1 MASMPPAA
9 KPDPPGMSDR
19 DDAPLIWLIAG
30 EPSGDLIGARLIEA
44 LHKKAGGRFRISGIG
59 GEAMEAAGLQSRF
72 PISDIAVMGLIEIIP
87 RIPLIKRRM
96 RETIAQIEQDK
107 PVMVISIDV
116 PGFCYDVW
124 KGLRGSGIPLVHY
137 VAPTVWAWR
146 PDRAKKFARELEHL
160 MALLPFEP
168 PYFEK
173 EGLDCTFVGHPVLE
187 GGADKGDGPGFRAM
201 HGIGKD
207 ATAICVLPGSRSGEL
222 KRLAAVFRRAA
233 ATIVDRHPDTVFVF
247 PTVSYLS
254 TQVTELAADWPGRT
268 VVVSSIS
275 EKFDAMQACNVA
287 MAASGTVSLELA
299 MARVPHIVAYRMN
312 ALTVR
317 IVKLLHGMNQKF
329 VNLVNILLDREII
342 PEFIQERCRSD
353 LIADHVCKLLDDRAT
368 RENQLKS
375 IDSALSML
383 RPESGLPSDAAASVV
398 ASLLNPAQPAD
409 IEER

>member
-1 MASMPPAA
+1 MTKS
-9 KPDPPGMSDR
+9 

-44 LHKKAGGRFRISGIG
+44 LKALTGDRIRVTGIG

-96 RETIAQIEQDK
+96 RETIAQIEVDK
-107 PVMVISIDV
+107 PAIVVSIDV

-146 PDRAKKFARELEHL
+146 PDRAQKFARELDHL

-187 GGADKGDGPGFRAM
+187 GGADQGNGVDFRET
-201 HGIGKD
+201 HGI
-207 ATAICVLPGSRSGEL
+207 APAETAICVLPGSRRGEL
-222 KRLAAVFRRAA
+222 KRLAEVFRQSAFE
-233 ATIVDRHPDTVFVF
+233 IVKKHPDAVFVF

-254 TQVTELAADWPGRT
+254 ERVSELAESWPGRT
-268 VVVSSIS
+268 VVVSSIT

-299 MARVPHIVAYRMN
+299 MARVPHLVAYRMN
-312 ALTVR
+312 ALTVW
-317 IVKLLHGMNQKF
+317 IVKLLYGVDQKYA
-329 VNLVNILLDREII
+329 NLVNILLDREII

-353 LIADHVCKLLDDRAT
+353 LIAGKISELLDDHAV
-368 RENQLKS
+368 REEQLKFTEN
-375 IDSALSML
+375 ALSTL

-398 ASLLNPAQPAD
+398 VSLLDALHQPD
-409 IEER
+409 SEKR

>member
-1 MASMPPAA
+1 
-9 KPDPPGMSDR
+9 MSNNEE
-19 DDAPLIWLIAG
+19 APLIWLIAG

-44 LHKKAGGRFRISGIG
+44 LNKRAGGHFRITGIG
-59 GEAMEAAGLQSRF
+59 GEAMESAGLQSRF

-96 RETIAQIEQDK
+96 RETIAQIKQDK
-107 PVMVISIDV
+107 PAIVVSIDV

-146 PDRAKKFARELEHL
+146 PDRAKKFARELDHL

-168 PYFEK
+168 PYFEV

-187 GGADKGDGPGFRAM
+187 GGADKGDGARFREQ
-201 HGIGKD
+201 HGIAPGDK
-207 ATAICVLPGSRSGEL
+207 AICVLPGSRSGEL
-222 KRLAAVFRRAA
+222 KRLAEIFRQS
-233 ATIVDRHPDTVFVF
+233 ATAIAEKHPDAVFVF

-254 TQVTELAADWPGRT
+254 AQVTELAKAWPGRT

-275 EKFDAMQACNVA
+275 EKFDAMQACDVA

-353 LIADHVCKLLDDRAT
+353 LIADYMCKLLDDPAVRDD
-368 RENQLKS
+368 QMKS
-375 IDSALSML
+375 IDSALSMI
-383 RPESGLPSDAAASVV
+383 RPESGSPSDAAASVV
-398 ASLLNPAQPAD
+398 ASLLGPVDNPK
-409 IEER
+409 

>member
-1 MASMPPAA
+1 MT
-9 KPDPPGMSDR
+9 DIEE
-19 DDAPLIWLIAG
+19 APLIWLIAG
-30 EPSGDLIGARLIEA
+30 EPSGDLIGARLIDA
-44 LHKKAGGRFRISGIG
+44 LNKRAGGRFRVTGIG
-59 GEAMEAAGLQSRF
+59 GEAMESAGLQSRF
-72 PISDIAVMGLIEIIP
+72 PISDIAVMGLVEIIP

-96 RETIAQIEQDK
+96 RETIAQIKQDK
-107 PVMVISIDV
+107 PAIVVSIDV

-146 PDRAKKFARELEHL
+146 PDRAKKFARELDHL

-187 GGADKGDGPGFRAM
+187 GGADKGDGERFRQQ
-201 HGIGKD
+201 HGIAPGDK
-207 ATAICVLPGSRSGEL
+207 AICVLPGSRSGEL
-222 KRLAAVFRRAA
+222 KRLAEVFRQSA
-233 ATIVDRHPDTVFVF
+233 ATIAEKHPDAVFVF

-254 TQVTELAADWPGRT
+254 ETVTELAKTWPSRT

-353 LIADHVCKLLDDRAT
+353 LIADYMCKLLDDPKA
-368 RENQLKS
+368 REEQAES

-383 RPESGLPSDAAASVV
+383 RPASGSPSDAAASVV
-398 ASLLNPAQPAD
+398 ASLLAPLHNPD
-409 IEER
+409 SEKR

>member
-1 MASMPPAA
+1 MP
-9 KPDPPGMSDR
+9 DIEE
-19 DDAPLIWLIAG
+19 APLIWLIAG
-30 EPSGDLIGARLIEA
+30 EPSGDLIGARLIDA
-44 LHKKAGGRFRISGIG
+44 LNKRTGGRFRVTGIG
-59 GEAMEAAGLQSRF
+59 GEAMESAGLQSRF
-72 PISDIAVMGLIEIIP
+72 PISDIAVMGLVEIIP

-96 RETIAQIEQDK
+96 RETIAQIKQDK
-107 PVMVISIDV
+107 PAIVVSIDV

-124 KGLRGSGIPLVHY
+124 KGLRGSDIPLVHY

-146 PDRAKKFARELEHL
+146 PDRAKKFARELDHL

-187 GGADKGDGPGFRAM
+187 GGAEKGDGERFRQQ
-201 HGIGKD
+201 HGIAPGDK
-207 ATAICVLPGSRSGEL
+207 AICVLPGSRSGEL
-222 KRLAAVFRRAA
+222 KRLAEVFRQSAV
-233 ATIVDRHPDTVFVF
+233 TIVEKYPDAVFVF

-254 TQVTELAADWPGRT
+254 ETVTELARSWPGRT

-275 EKFDAMQACNVA
+275 EKFDAMQACNLA

-317 IVKLLHGMNQKF
+317 IVRLLHGMNQKF

-353 LIADHVCKLLDDRAT
+353 LIAVYMCKLLDDPEA
-368 RENQLKS
+368 REEQAKS
-375 IDSALSML
+375 IESALSML
-383 RPESGLPSDAAASVV
+383 RPASGAPCDAAAAVV
-398 ASLLNPAQPAD
+398 ASLLAPLRNPD
-409 IEER
+409 LEKR

>member
-1 MASMPPAA
+1 MT
-9 KPDPPGMSDR
+9 DIEE
-19 DDAPLIWLIAG
+19 APLIWLIAG
-30 EPSGDLIGARLIEA
+30 EPSGDLIGAGLIDA
-44 LHKKAGGRFRISGIG
+44 LNKRTGGRFRVTGIG
-59 GEAMEAAGLQSRF
+59 GEAMESAGLQSRF
-72 PISDIAVMGLIEIIP
+72 PISDIAVMGLVEIIP

-96 RETIAQIEQDK
+96 RETIAQIKQDK
-107 PVMVISIDV
+107 PAIVVSIDV

-124 KGLRGSGIPLVHY
+124 KGLRGSDIPLVHY

-146 PDRAKKFARELEHL
+146 PDRAKKFARELDHL

-187 GGADKGDGPGFRAM
+187 GGAEKGDGERFRQQ
-201 HGIGKD
+201 HGIAPGDK
-207 ATAICVLPGSRSGEL
+207 AICVLPGSRSGEL
-222 KRLAAVFRRAA
+222 KRLAEVFRQSAVTIVEKYPDAVFA
-233 ATIVDRHPDTVFVF
+233 F

-254 TQVTELAADWPGRT
+254 ETVTELARSWPGRT

-317 IVKLLHGMNQKF
+317 IVRLLHGMNQKF

-353 LIADHVCKLLDDRAT
+353 LIADYMCKLLDDPEA
-368 RENQLKS
+368 REEQAKS

-383 RPESGLPSDAAASVV
+383 RPASGSPSDAAASVV
-398 ASLLNPAQPAD
+398 ASLLAPLRNPD
-409 IEER
+409 LEKR

>member
-1 MASMPPAA
+1 
-9 KPDPPGMSDR
+9 MSDTE
-19 DDAPLIWLIAG
+19 DSPLIWLIAG
-30 EPSGDLIGARLIEA
+30 EPSGDLIGARLIES
-44 LHKKAGGRFRISGIG
+44 LNKRAGGKVRVTGIG

-72 PISDIAVMGLIEIIP
+72 PISDIAVMGLVEIIP

-96 RETIAQIEQDK
+96 RETIEQIKQDR
-107 PVMVISIDV
+107 PAIVVSIDV

-146 PDRAKKFARELEHL
+146 PDRAKKFARELDHL

-168 PYFEK
+168 PYFEE

-187 GGADKGDGPGFRAM
+187 GGADRGDGAGFRAQ
-201 HGIGKD
+201 HGIGKNE
-207 ATAICVLPGSRSGEL
+207 TAICVLPGSRSGEL
-222 KRLAAVFRRAA
+222 KKLAAVFKESAA
-233 ATIVDRHPDTVFVF
+233 AIVDKHPDAVFVF

-254 TQVTELAADWPGRT
+254 AQVTELARDWPGRT

-299 MARVPHIVAYRMN
+299 MARVPHVVAYRMN

-329 VNLVNILLDREII
+329 VNLVNILLDREVI

-353 LIADHVCKLLDDRAT
+353 LIADYVCKLLEDPAT
-368 RENQLKS
+368 RDTQLQS

-383 RPESGLPSDAAASVV
+383 RPESGSPSDAAATVV
-398 ASLLNPAQPAD
+398 ASLLNPLQSAD
-409 IEER
+409 LKES

>member
-1 MASMPPAA
+1 MTKS
-9 KPDPPGMSDR
+9 

-44 LHKKAGGRFRISGIG
+44 LKALTGDRIRVTGIG

-96 RETIAQIEQDK
+96 RETIAQIEVDK
-107 PVMVISIDV
+107 PAIVVSIDV

-146 PDRAKKFARELEHL
+146 PDRAQKFARELDHL

-187 GGADKGDGPGFRAM
+187 GGADQGNGVDFRETN
-201 HGIGKD
+201 GIG
-207 ATAICVLPGSRSGEL
+207 AAETAICVLPGSRRGEL
-222 KRLAAVFRRAA
+222 ERFAEVFRQSAVE
-233 ATIVDRHPDTVFVF
+233 IVKKHPDAVFVF
-247 PTVSYLS
+247 PTVSYLRERVS
-254 TQVTELAADWPGRT
+254 ELAESWPGRT
-268 VVVSSIS
+268 VVVSSIT

-299 MARVPHIVAYRMN
+299 MARVPHLVAYRMN
-312 ALTVR
+312 ALTVW
-317 IVKLLHGMNQKF
+317 IVKLLYGVDQKYA
-329 VNLVNILLDREII
+329 NLVNILLDREII

-353 LIADHVCKLLDDRAT
+353 LIAGKICELLDDHAV
-368 RENQLKS
+368 REEQLKFTEN
-375 IDSALSML
+375 ALSTL

-398 ASLLNPAQPAD
+398 VSLLDALHQPD
-409 IEER
+409 SEKR

>member
-1 MASMPPAA
+1 MTDMEET
-9 KPDPPGMSDR
+9 
-19 DDAPLIWLIAG
+19 PLIWLIAG

-44 LHKKAGGRFRISGIG
+44 LNKQASGRFRITGIG
-59 GEAMEAAGLQSRF
+59 GEAMESAGLQSRF
-72 PISDIAVMGLIEIIP
+72 PISDIAVMGLVEIIP

-96 RETIAQIEQDK
+96 RETIAQIKQDK
-107 PVMVISIDV
+107 PAIVVSIDV

-124 KGLRGSGIPLVHY
+124 KGLRGSEIPLVHY

-146 PDRAKKFARELEHL
+146 PDRAKKFARELDHL

-187 GGADKGDGPGFRAM
+187 GGAGGGNGERFRDV
-201 HGIGKD
+201 HGIATD
-207 ATAICVLPGSRSGEL
+207 ETAICVLPGSRSGEL
-222 KRLAAVFRRAA
+222 KRLAEVFRQSAE
-233 ATIVDRHPDTVFVF
+233 TIVEKHPDAVFVF

-254 TQVTELAADWPGRT
+254 AQVTALAGVWPGRT
-268 VVVSSIS
+268 VVVSSIA

-312 ALTVR
+312 TLTVR

-353 LIADHVCKLLDDRAT
+353 LIADYICRLLDDPTVRDD
-368 RENQLKS
+368 QMKS

-383 RPESGLPSDAAASVV
+383 RPESGSPSDAAASVV
-398 ASLLNPAQPAD
+398 ASLMAPLHSPD
-409 IEER
+409 REKR

>member
-1 MASMPPAA
+1 MTKS
-9 KPDPPGMSDR
+9 

-44 LHKKAGGRFRISGIG
+44 LKALTGDRIRVTGIG

-96 RETIAQIEQDK
+96 RETIAQIEVDK
-107 PVMVISIDV
+107 PAIVVSIDV

-146 PDRAKKFARELEHL
+146 PDRAQKFARELDHL

-187 GGADKGDGPGFRAM
+187 GGADQGNGVDFRET
-201 HGIGKD
+201 HGI
-207 ATAICVLPGSRSGEL
+207 APAETAICVLPGSRRGEL
-222 KRLAAVFRRAA
+222 KRLAEVFRQSAFE
-233 ATIVDRHPDTVFVF
+233 IVKKHPDAVFVF
-247 PTVSYLS
+247 PTVSYLRERVS
-254 TQVTELAADWPGRT
+254 ELAESWPGRT
-268 VVVSSIS
+268 VVVSSIT

-299 MARVPHIVAYRMN
+299 MARVPHLVAYRMN
-312 ALTVR
+312 ALTVW
-317 IVKLLHGMNQKF
+317 IVKLLYGVDQKYA
-329 VNLVNILLDREII
+329 NLVNILLDREII

-353 LIADHVCKLLDDRAT
+353 LIAGKISELLDDHAV
-368 RENQLKS
+368 REEQLKFTEN
-375 IDSALSML
+375 ALSTL

-398 ASLLNPAQPAD
+398 VSLLDALHQPD
-409 IEER
+409 SEKR

>member
-1 MASMPPAA
+1 MTKS
-9 KPDPPGMSDR
+9 

-44 LHKKAGGRFRISGIG
+44 LKALTGDRIRVTGIG

-96 RETIAQIEQDK
+96 RETIAQIEVDK
-107 PVMVISIDV
+107 PAIVVSIDV

-146 PDRAKKFARELEHL
+146 PDRAQKFARELDHL

-187 GGADKGDGPGFRAM
+187 GGADQGNGVDFRET
-201 HGIGKD
+201 HGIGP
-207 ATAICVLPGSRSGEL
+207 AETAICVLPGSRRGEL
-222 KRLAAVFRRAA
+222 KRLAEVFRQSAFE
-233 ATIVDRHPDTVFVF
+233 IVKKHPDAVFVF
-247 PTVSYLS
+247 PTVSYLRERVS
-254 TQVTELAADWPGRT
+254 ELAESWPGRT
-268 VVVSSIS
+268 VVVSSIT

-299 MARVPHIVAYRMN
+299 MARVPHLVAYRMN
-312 ALTVR
+312 ALTVW
-317 IVKLLHGMNQKF
+317 IVKLLYGVDQKYA
-329 VNLVNILLDREII
+329 NLVNILLDREII

-353 LIADHVCKLLDDRAT
+353 LIAGKICELLDDHAV
-368 RENQLKS
+368 REEQLKFTEN
-375 IDSALSML
+375 ALSTL

-398 ASLLNPAQPAD
+398 VSLLDALHQPD
-409 IEER
+409 SEKR

>member
-1 MASMPPAA
+1 MTKS
-9 KPDPPGMSDR
+9 

-44 LHKKAGGRFRISGIG
+44 LKALTGDRIRVTGIG

-72 PISDIAVMGLIEIIP
+72 PVSDIAVMGLIEIIP

-96 RETIAQIEQDK
+96 RETMAQIEVDK
-107 PVMVISIDV
+107 PAIVGSIDV

-146 PDRAKKFARELEHL
+146 PDRAQKFARELDHL

-187 GGADKGDGPGFRAM
+187 GGADQGNGVDFRET
-201 HGIGKD
+201 HGI
-207 ATAICVLPGSRSGEL
+207 APAETAICVLPGSRRGEL
-222 KRLAAVFRRAA
+222 KRLAEVFRQSAFE
-233 ATIVDRHPDTVFVF
+233 IVKKHPDAVFVF
-247 PTVSYLS
+247 PTVSYLRERVS
-254 TQVTELAADWPGRT
+254 ELAESWPGRT
-268 VVVSSIS
+268 VVVSSIT

-299 MARVPHIVAYRMN
+299 MARVPHLVAYRMN
-312 ALTVR
+312 ALTVW
-317 IVKLLHGMNQKF
+317 IVKLLYGVDQKYA
-329 VNLVNILLDREII
+329 NLVNILLDREII

-353 LIADHVCKLLDDRAT
+353 LIAGKISELLDDHAV
-368 RENQLKS
+368 REEQLKFTEN
-375 IDSALSML
+375 ALSTL

-398 ASLLNPAQPAD
+398 VSLLDALHQPD
-409 IEER
+409 SEKR

>member
-1 MASMPPAA
+1 MN
-9 KPDPPGMSDR
+9 DPEET
-19 DDAPLIWLIAG
+19 PLIWLIAG
-30 EPSGDLIGARLIEA
+30 EPSGDLIGARLIAA
-44 LHKKAGGRFRISGIG
+44 LNERAGGRFRIAGIG
-59 GEAMEAAGLQSRF
+59 GEAMESAGLQSRF

-96 RETIAQIEQDK
+96 RETIAQIKQDN
-107 PVMVISIDV
+107 PAIVVSIDV

-124 KGLRGSGIPLVHY
+124 KGLRGTDIPLVHY

-146 PDRAKKFARELEHL
+146 PDRAKKFARELDHL

-187 GGADKGDGPGFRAM
+187 GGADKGDGLRFRTQ
-201 HGIGKD
+201 HGIGAQ
-207 ATAICVLPGSRSGEL
+207 ATAICVLPGSRRGEL
-222 KRLAAVFRRAA
+222 KRLAEVFRQSAKIIAA
-233 ATIVDRHPDTVFVF
+233 KHPDAVFVF
-247 PTVSYLS
+247 PTVSYLK
-254 TQVTELAADWPGRT
+254 TQVTELAESWPGRT
-268 VVVSSIS
+268 VVVGSIA
-275 EKFDAMQACNVA
+275 EKFDAMQACDVA

-317 IVKLLHGMNQKF
+317 IVKLLHGVNQKF
-329 VNLVNILLDREII
+329 VNLVNILLDREVV

-353 LIADHVCKLLDDRAT
+353 LIADYICRLLADPAL
-368 RENQLKS
+368 RENQMNS

-383 RPESGLPSDAAASVV
+383 RPASGSPSAAAASVV
-398 ASLLNPAQPAD
+398 ASLMAPHHASP
-409 IEER
+409 EKR

>member
-1 MASMPPAA
+1 
-9 KPDPPGMSDR
+9 
-19 DDAPLIWLIAG
+19 
-30 EPSGDLIGARLIEA
+30 
-44 LHKKAGGRFRISGIG
+44 
-59 GEAMEAAGLQSRF
+59 
-72 PISDIAVMGLIEIIP
+72 
-87 RIPLIKRRM
+87 
-96 RETIAQIEQDK
+96 AQIKQDK
-107 PVMVISIDV
+107 PAIVVSIDV

-124 KGLRGSGIPLVHY
+124 KGLRGSDIPLVHY

-146 PDRAKKFARELEHL
+146 PDRAKKFARELDHL

-187 GGADKGDGPGFRAM
+187 GGAEKGDGERFRQQ
-201 HGIGKD
+201 HGIAPGDK
-207 ATAICVLPGSRSGEL
+207 AICVLPGSRSGEL
-222 KRLAAVFRRAA
+222 KRLAEVFRQSAV
-233 ATIVDRHPDTVFVF
+233 TIVEKYPDAVFVF

-254 TQVTELAADWPGRT
+254 ETVTELARSWPGRT

-275 EKFDAMQACNVA
+275 EKFDAMQACNLA

-317 IVKLLHGMNQKF
+317 IVRLLHGMNQKF

-353 LIADHVCKLLDDRAT
+353 LIAVYMCKLLDDPEA
-368 RENQLKS
+368 REEQAKS
-375 IDSALSML
+375 IESALSML
-383 RPESGLPSDAAASVV
+383 RPASGAPSDAAASVV
-398 ASLLNPAQPAD
+398 ASLLAPLRNPD
-409 IEER
+409 LEKR